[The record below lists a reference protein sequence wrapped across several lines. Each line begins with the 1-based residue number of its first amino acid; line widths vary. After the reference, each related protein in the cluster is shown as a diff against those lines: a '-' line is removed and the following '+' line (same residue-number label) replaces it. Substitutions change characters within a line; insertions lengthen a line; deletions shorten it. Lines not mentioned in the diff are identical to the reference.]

1 MRRPPEVGQAGL
13 LVILLLG
20 ASGCAGFPQRTFG
33 TAPGSAPTDG
43 RSVSPPGL
51 FSWWHRSSLQ
61 NTGDETA
68 SAGQPE
74 TAEPEQ
80 RYHLANQPSTSPWP
94 ETQAE
99 WVARNFP
106 RFNRLWNGSSTER
119 VRERGEPGDDLAT
132 NRDSLSQPSGDTS
145 VTASAPRSDR
155 AVRPT
160 EGPSGNDGGSSVDRS
175 RQRVQNLD
183 DLPFSPTPPPV
194 KSPRP
199 RSAVLAGENST
210 VNDDHNV
217 PIPADVTMRLERIEQ
232 GLKREE
238 RRAF

>member
-33 TAPGSAPTDG
+33 TAPGSAPADG
-43 RSVSPPGL
+43 QTVSPPGL
-51 FSWWHRSSLQ
+51 FSWWHRGNLQ
-61 NTGDETA
+61 NTADETT
-68 SAGQPE
+68 SAGRPE
-74 TAEPEQ
+74 TADAGRQYP
-80 RYHLANQPSTSPWP
+80 LANQPLTSPWP

-106 RFNRLWNGSSTER
+106 RFNRLWNGSSTGG
-119 VRERGEPGDDLAT
+119 VRERSEPGDDLAA
-132 NRDSLSQPSGDTS
+132 NRDSLRQRAGDTP
-145 VTASAPRSDR
+145 VTAYAPRADR

-160 EGPSGNDGGSSVDRS
+160 EGPSGNESGPGATRS

-183 DLPFSPTPPPV
+183 DLPFSATPPPV

-199 RSAVLAGENST
+199 T
-210 VNDDHNV
+210 
-217 PIPADVTMRLERIEQ
+217 
-232 GLKREE
+232 
-238 RRAF
+238 